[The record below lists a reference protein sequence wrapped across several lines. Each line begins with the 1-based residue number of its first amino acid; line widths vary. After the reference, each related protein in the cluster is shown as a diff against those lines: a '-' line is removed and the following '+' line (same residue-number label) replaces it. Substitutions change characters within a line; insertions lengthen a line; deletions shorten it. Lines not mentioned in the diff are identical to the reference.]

1 MSDRQT
7 ESYEEI
13 VHVFQQTQSVKQ
25 VVEKTGI
32 AKLTV
37 QKVLLTEGLWES
49 KRSREVLRLKNE
61 GHTTEE
67 IAELLHITVKGV
79 QAYLPYSRKPYG
91 IAETNGA
98 IRSRKKREKMRIA
111 AERQVPLPEKK
122 EFVAD
127 NPIEIP
133 EYEIGEI
140 IYDKP
145 TQKENSSSKTIKAPS
160 LYRLHLELVKD
171 EEGSPVQLNKDE
183 VTLLQKF
190 ARFNTGF
197 SRDIVVPADMTLHA
211 LHYAIQK
218 LFGWENSHLRQFSL
232 MPKDFD
238 AVTNGMTA
246 SWESLCGVLFRFPQE
261 DDQEPY
267 WDDDYEGLQSFK
279 TWLKHKYRGPYQM
292 YGIRDTYYD
301 NQSQFGHFR
310 KEFEKTTKQS
320 VAPTLNEFKEQVWLG
335 GDFNCLMERLR
346 ISELLVPES
355 IGLPDLSEWK
365 NTIQNSI
372 YNVRKTL
379 SSYSEEFAANYMR
392 YVIEMQYGIS
402 RSEGVSNQISFLRRM
417 VEPMLMPFVREIL
430 YQYDFGDGWCV
441 KVSCEE
447 GYYYNDLFDIADDRF
462 VVAKLND
469 KDFVA
474 DRDYYRS
481 RDNLR
486 VDDKLNDVLRYVE
499 WKKFPACVTA
509 DGMNLVDDVGGIHGY
524 VDFIR
529 TLHGENKEEARE
541 IREWAESLGWS
552 TRMNKPEKML

>member
-1 MSDRQT
+1 MSDKQA

-67 IAELLHITVKGV
+67 IADLLHITVKGV
-79 QAYLPYSRKPYG
+79 QAYLPYSRRHYG
-91 IAETNGA
+91 LAETNGA

-122 EFVAD
+122 EFVAG

-145 TQKENSSSKTIKAPS
+145 AQKENSSSKTIKVPS
-160 LYRLHLELVKD
+160 LYKLHLELVKD
-171 EEGSPVQLNKDE
+171 EEGSPIQLNKDE
-183 VTLLQKF
+183 ITLLQKY

-232 MPKDFD
+232 MPKDFG
-238 AVTNGMTA
+238 AVTNGLTT
-246 SWESLCGVLFRFPQE
+246 SWESLCGALFRFPQE
-261 DDQEPY
+261 EDQEPY
-267 WDDDYEGLQSFK
+267 WDDDYKGLQSFK

-292 YGIRDTYYD
+292 FGIRDTYYD
-301 NQSQFGHFR
+301 NQSQIGHFR

-320 VAPTLNEFKEQVWLG
+320 VTPTLDEFKEQVWLG
-335 GDFNCLMERLR
+335 GDYNCLMERLR

-365 NTIQNSI
+365 TTIQNSI
-372 YNVRKTL
+372 YNVRKTF
-379 SSYSEEFAANYMR
+379 SRYPEEFAANYMR

-402 RSEGVSNQISFLRRM
+402 RSEGAINQISFLRRM
-417 VEPMLMPFVREIL
+417 VEPILTPFVKEIL

-486 VDDKLNDVLRYVE
+486 VDDKLNDVLRYAE
-499 WKKFPACVTA
+499 WKKLPACVAA

-552 TRMNKPEKML
+552 ARMNKPEKML